1 MMKNKILVIS
11 FLTVFALGAAHAQ
24 GVSLAPAMPASVDEN
39 GEGFVTQRDDVAEK
53 AAKENQNKI
62 VYNPKNQRDPT
73 LSPDDFLLLQYRERQ
88 RLAALE
94 AERQRKLAEER
105 RKREEAERR
114 RQLELARIKDPTIE
128 VRNTLDSSKKNII
141 RTETFRN
148 GVKTAR
154 TEYDYD
160 AYGNVIREKRY
171 HDGFSAYDT
180 TEYTY
185 DRNAYLTQEK
195 HTGILTAD
203 GAGAAS
209 SPGQRRYRHQ

>member
-24 GVSLAPAMPASVDEN
+24 GASPAPAMPASVDEN
-39 GEGFVTQRDDVAEK
+39 GEWFVIQRDDVAEK

-128 VRNTLDSSKKNII
+128 VRNKIRIGGIIGKEVFIGDKIYTVGKVYKGAKIVDVRNEEVVFLYKGHKFKKK
-141 RTETFRN
+141 
-148 GVKTAR
+148 VQLK
-154 TEYDYD
+154 
-160 AYGNVIREKRY
+160 
-171 HDGFSAYDT
+171 
-180 TEYTY
+180 
-185 DRNAYLTQEK
+185 
-195 HTGILTAD
+195 
-203 GAGAAS
+203 
-209 SPGQRRYRHQ
+209 

>member
-24 GVSLAPAMPASVDEN
+24 GVPPVPAMPASVDEN

-128 VRNTLDSSKKNII
+128 VRNKIRIGGIIGKEVFIGDKIYTVGKVYKGAKIVDVRNEEVIFLYKGHKFKKK
-141 RTETFRN
+141 
-148 GVKTAR
+148 VQLK
-154 TEYDYD
+154 
-160 AYGNVIREKRY
+160 
-171 HDGFSAYDT
+171 
-180 TEYTY
+180 
-185 DRNAYLTQEK
+185 
-195 HTGILTAD
+195 
-203 GAGAAS
+203 
-209 SPGQRRYRHQ
+209 